1 MDDIENDPRFA
12 HTLQDPRF
20 RQLNVKHKKVRID
33 SRFKNM
39 LKEREFTAKYTVDKR
54 GRPINTS
61 AKENLER
68 LYNYDSNE
76 SDDSDDESDDDGD
89 IDGTIDDSEN
99 EETSEDGDSHD
110 SGKINEEKENQSE
123 DETRESNSE
132 VDSNVDEDEESDED
146 GKSDTDKFQ
155 FISLSLNHS

>member
-89 IDGTIDDSEN
+89 DGTIDDSEN

-146 GKSDTDKFQ
+146 GMSDTDKFQ